1 MRKSTKFLFSALLVS
16 SSLAAQAQQLAF
28 PEAQGWG
35 RFAVGA
41 RDGGTVYHVTNLND
55 SGTGSLRDAISQP
68 NRIIVFDVAGVINI
82 KDRLI
87 FKNNLYVAGQTAPG
101 EGITVYGNGVS
112 FSGSS
117 NIIVRYMRFRMGHN
131 GSSGK
136 DAAGIA
142 NGQNMIFDHCS
153 FSWGLD
159 ETFSI
164 NPDNKGVVPGYITIS
179 NSIMGQGLMPH
190 SAGGLMQSDYI
201 SLYRNLYVDNATRNN
216 KIKGKN
222 QYVNNIVYNWKNGA
236 YIMGGDSK
244 GDSFVNIEGNLFING
259 PANGGNAFSGGGG
272 EGTFSFYGEDN
283 WQDSNMD
290 GKFAPAEVTNYAAG
304 VRQTTRYDYPEMPKY
319 PGNSLLTNL
328 LPTVGASLPYR
339 DYADCYMVDEVNSLG
354 KSGELISNE
363 ENLVYGSPAT
373 WTVWGGNKKVDTDG
387 DGMPDE
393 WEKAHGTDP
402 NKDDAM
408 VIATNGYANI
418 ENYINGITV
427 DDRDYFLRAPMCV
440 EFVSATTTGIKLKW
454 RDYTYAED
462 GFIVEMKKAG
472 EEAWKEVARVAA
484 NLTSCT
490 IENLE
495 PGTSFLT
502 RVRAFAGSDKFS
514 EYSPELTVA
523 TRPVETGMLDIDS
536 YQPDLTWD
544 NSATVWDHSAKSWND
559 GQASFA
565 DKEKV
570 LFDAS
575 KDVRVALDETVS
587 PAAFVAKGDGNVEI
601 SGAGAIA
608 SETSVNKAGEGTL
621 TLNTLNNYTGATV
634 LHEGVL
640 AFNTLKNGSEP
651 SSIGASANFAQSWI
665 FDGGTYRYT
674 GSSTATD
681 RAAQIKRE
689 STFEVENSAA
699 TVTMNGAFEG
709 DGNLVFDGKGQ
720 VSVASSK
727 FFGYKGTTILR
738 GGTLY
743 LSTVDIAKAGIGSSS
758 KLIMA
763 GGELKTNG
771 EDNSYETYSFPIEVK
786 EETVSQFSPHR
797 NCYIATPLTGSGTL
811 QLNIPYLREYLKG
824 DNFSAFTGRL
834 IANGISSEK
843 EGSLFLLND
852 NTVNFKNSV
861 VELAGNA
868 RMGIWA
874 TSGKTTI
881 GGLSGASTTYL
892 SGSSKNTKG
901 FTCTWSIGTANTDE
915 TFAGKINNW
924 SLSGSKYQGTVNIN
938 KQGTG
943 YWRLTGNND
952 YKGITNVQGG
962 NLIVNGTNSG
972 TGAVNVMKG
981 ATLSGKGS
989 IAGVVRVYDG
999 ATIQAG
1005 DFEEGANGAKLS
1017 LKSTLTVKSGG
1028 IVNVLLEGASN
1039 NVIVSDA
1046 VTLEDGAVIQMG
1058 DADVPMIFVDG
1069 EEFKVF
1075 SSGVTLEGTVKMIPE
1090 KPGEGQVWDLT
1101 SLSSEGIVKVAAA
1114 TGIGNIPMQEKAAR
1128 VEYYDLSGR
1137 KLSNVGDGAYLLRLT
1152 TKDGKVVTR
1161 KIMK

>member
-484 NLTSCT
+484 NSTSCT

-565 DKEKV
+565 DNEKV

-608 SETSVNKAGEGTL
+608 GETSVNKAGEGTL

-763 GGELKTNG
+763 GGELKMNG

-1137 KLSNVGDGAYLLRLT
+1137 KLSNVGDGAFLLRLT

>member
-82 KDRLI
+82 KERLI

-290 GKFAPAEVTNYAAG
+290 GKFDPAEVTNYAAG

-472 EEAWKEVARVAA
+472 EEAWNEVARVAA

-495 PGTSFLT
+495 PGTSFLM

-608 SETSVNKAGEGTL
+608 GETSANKAGEGTL